1 MILRRK
7 KNWDS
12 VELKRV
18 SSGYI
23 LTMDGKKLKTPGE
36 NICTIKDPY
45 LANKV
50 YEEWSKLNDEI
61 DYKKMPYTRTCFL
74 TLDRSQKESINLR
87 KKLVGYGMSDL
98 FCYRAEKGSD
108 LSEIQA
114 ESWNPLIGWV
124 QTELQATLQITHSIM
139 PIKQSIE
146 VEKGWIKLL
155 QPAQSLTLTALDEL
169 VTLSSSLI
177 IGIGLLKGKVS
188 PQKAWKLIRIDEEWQ
203 RAKWGILNEHKKED
217 LINKAF
223 FMHACR
229 ILVLDRK

>member
-1 MILRRK
+1 MILKRK

-18 SSGYI
+18 RSGYI
-23 LTMDGKKLKTPGE
+23 LNMDGNSLKTPGG
-36 NICTIKDPY
+36 NICTIKDLY

-50 YEEWSKLNDEI
+50 YKEWSKLEDEI

-74 TLDRSQKESINLR
+74 TLDRSQNESITLR

-108 LSEIQA
+108 LAEIQG
-114 ESWNPLIGWV
+114 ESWTPLIGWV
-124 QTELQATLQITHSIM
+124 QTELQATLQITNSIM
-139 PIKQSIE
+139 PITQSIE

-155 QPAQSLTLTALDEL
+155 QPVQSFTLTALDEL

-177 IGIGLLKGKVS
+177 IGICLLKGKVS
-188 PQKAWKLIRIDEEWQ
+188 PEKAWKLIRIDEDWQ
-203 RAKWGILNEHKKED
+203 RAKWGTLKEHKKED
-217 LINKAF
+217 QLIKTF
-223 FMHACR
+223 FMHSST
-229 ILVLDRK
+229 ILALDKK